1 METNAIDCIYCI
13 LFGKKRDLTLFDMKF
28 AILVQNT
35 IDDVLREC
43 IMRLEFFKTI
53 SYLLHRR
60 NCIVFVE
67 TTTRIAS
74 FKEDAILAGFHL
86 CRSRSSLSLF
96 DVPVRKENDLQ
107 RKGGWVMWGVLG
119 THPSSRCWTN
129 YIMDSR
135 KRQPPLRKT
144 YIKTRKQAWSDKVG
158 LSIGLQSASNRV
170 PDSRTHINLAIASL
184 VLHFWDI

>member
-1 METNAIDCIYCI
+1 MQ
-13 LFGKKRDLTLFDMKF
+13 F
-28 AILVQNT
+28 AILVQHT

-107 RKGGWVMWGVLG
+107 RKGG
-119 THPSSRCWTN
+119 
-129 YIMDSR
+129 
-135 KRQPPLRKT
+135 
-144 YIKTRKQAWSDKVG
+144 
-158 LSIGLQSASNRV
+158 
-170 PDSRTHINLAIASL
+170 
-184 VLHFWDI
+184 